1 VNGLRGGACIVGI
14 AERAAE
20 RKFAGTPTLTIEQ
33 WAGLAADALTD
44 AGIPA
49 SDVDGVACAG
59 DVVEA
64 SLFLPATIAEYCGWS
79 VNFAERVDL
88 GGASAVGMAWRAA
101 AAVELG
107 ICDVVVC
114 ATVGQPRPRSPI
126 PRPANGRAI
135 YGASSLE
142 WGSPQAEFDVPYGN
156 VAQNCGY
163 AMYAQRYHDL
173 YGWDER
179 ARAKIASDQR
189 VSACA
194 NPSAAFYGQPITID
208 DVLESRVIAA
218 PLHLLEIVMPCTG
231 GAAFVVTT
239 TERARDLAHRPV
251 RVAGFGERLTHK
263 TPTYAA
269 EMPRT
274 PVRDAAA
281 RAFAMSGIRPASVD
295 MVQLYDCYTITALL
309 TIEDSGFCGEG
320 EGMAFVN
327 EHDLSYRGNFPCNT
341 HGGQLG
347 MGQTG
352 LSGGMSHVLEGV
364 RQIQRRGG
372 DRQLARHDTAY
383 VTGTGGV
390 MSEQAALVLVGE

>member
-1 VNGLRGGACIVGI
+1 MGLRGDACIVGI
-14 AERAAE
+14 AERASE
-20 RKFAGTPTLTIEQ
+20 RKFSGTPTLTIEQ
-33 WAGLAADALTD
+33 WAGLAADALAD
-44 AGIPA
+44 AGVDA
-49 SDVDGVACAG
+49 GDVDGVVCAA
-59 DVVEA
+59 DVAET
-64 SLFLPATIAEYCGWS
+64 SLFVPATVAEYCGWS
-79 VNFAERVDL
+79 LNFAERIDL

-114 ATVGQPRPRSPI
+114 ATVGQPRPHSPI
-126 PRPANGRAI
+126 PRSSSSRMI
-135 YGASSLE
+135 YGASSVE
-142 WGSPQAEFDVPYGN
+142 WGSPQAEFDIPYGN

-179 ARAKIASDQR
+179 SRAKIASDQR

-194 NPSAAFYGQPITID
+194 NPAAAFYGQPITVD

-218 PLHLLEIVMPCTG
+218 PLHLLEIVMPCFG
-231 GAAFVVTT
+231 GAAFVVTSA
-239 TERARDLAHRPV
+239 ERARDCAHEAV
-251 RVAGFGERLTHK
+251 KVAGFGERLTHK

-281 RAFAMSGIRPASVD
+281 RAFGMSGLAPDDID

-320 EGMAFVN
+320 EGLAFVHD
-327 EHDLSYRGNFPCNT
+327 HDLSYRGDFPCNT

-364 RQIQRRGG
+364 RQIQGRAAG
-372 DRQLARHDTAY
+372 RQVARHDTAY
-383 VTGTGGV
+383 VSGTGGV
-390 MSEQAALVLVGE
+390 MSEQGALVLTAA

>member
-1 VNGLRGGACIVGI
+1 MEWRGDACIVGI
-14 AERAAE
+14 AERPSE
-20 RKFAGTPTLTIEQ
+20 RKFSGTPTLTIEQ
-33 WAGLAADALTD
+33 WAGLAADALAD
-44 AGIPA
+44 AGIEA
-49 SDVDGVACAG
+49 GDVDGIVCAG
-59 DVVEA
+59 DVAEA

-79 VNFAERVDL
+79 VNFAERTDL
-88 GGASAVGMAWRAA
+88 GGASAVGMVWRAA
-101 AAVELG
+101 AAIELG
-107 ICDVVVC
+107 ICEVVVC
-114 ATVGQPRPRSPI
+114 ATVGRPRPHSPV
-126 PRPANGRAI
+126 PRTPNPRAVF
-135 YGASSLE
+135 GASSME

-163 AMYAQRYHDL
+163 AMYAQRYHEL

-194 NPSAAFYGQPITID
+194 NPDAAFYGQPITVD
-208 DVLESRVIAA
+208 DVLASRVIAA
-218 PLHLLEIVMPCTG
+218 PLHLLEIVMPCSG

-239 TERARDLAHRPV
+239 TARARDCAHRAV

-269 EMPRT
+269 EIPRT

-281 RAFAMSGIRPASVD
+281 RAFGMSGLTPNDVD

-320 EGMAFVN
+320 EGLAFVS
-327 EHDLSYRGNFPCNT
+327 EHDLSYRGDFPCNT

-364 RQIQRRGG
+364 RQVQGRASE
-372 DRQLARHDTAY
+372 RQLARHDTAY
-383 VTGTGGV
+383 VSGTGGV
-390 MSEQAALVLVGE
+390 MSEQGALVLTGA